1 MGRAI
6 PCPDCEGDLVAM
18 TLQGQQIKKFNLRYI
33 PRWKY
38 CPACDAM
45 WKTEVTFLE
54 KGLGGK

>member
-1 MGRAI
+1 
-6 PCPDCEGDLVAM
+6 
-18 TLQGQQIKKFNLRYI
+18 LQGQQIKKFNLRYI